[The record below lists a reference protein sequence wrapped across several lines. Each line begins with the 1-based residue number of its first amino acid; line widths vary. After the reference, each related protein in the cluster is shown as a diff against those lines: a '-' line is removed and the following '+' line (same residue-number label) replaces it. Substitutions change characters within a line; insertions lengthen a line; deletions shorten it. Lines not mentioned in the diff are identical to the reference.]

1 MQEVPQ
7 RESKQFSRR
16 NVEREVVSCERQECT
31 RKTLYGSVAFMCP
44 K

>member
-16 NVEREVVSCERQECT
+16 NVEREGFMWATGMHEKDFMWISGFYVS
-31 RKTLYGSVAFMCP
+31 
-44 K
+44 